1 MRPGFIV
8 CATCGDVYRGDIP
21 ESTDGDAEIVPT
33 GIAKC
38 ATCGSTSWLPLVDNY
53 RH

>member
-21 ESTDGDAEIVPT
+21 ESPDGEIIPT

-38 ATCGSTSWLPLVDNY
+38 TTCDGDSWRPLVDN
-53 RH
+53 